1 METTKFTDALED
13 LLADKSAT
21 VDERIDS
28 AFALRKES
36 APEGTEADILLYRN
50 LLDMIIPE
58 NGSHEYDLQML
69 QIYCLLAEAYVAAE
83 DLRSLQDVAEG
94 LLEMTGFDEISADV
108 LIQTIPRIAEAIGES
123 VYRHDLYEILESYL
137 WTMFRHNPGVHAE
150 TVRPQVETYLRL
162 RLLLGSDGF
171 ERRHMKD
178 FKKWIAVFF
187 TAAELT
193 DIIFNPDT
201 GYLRRDPV
209 EYTRDWEEIYYD
221 MIDEVEARLADVP
234 RHMGFCFRY
243 WDEEKR
249 VLREIYGIDWN
260 TPSQMNPG
268 VMFD

>member
-1 METTKFTDALED
+1 METTKFTDALET

-58 NGSHEYDLQML
+58 NGSHEYDLQVL
-69 QIYCLLAEAYVAAE
+69 QLYCLLAEAYVAAE
-83 DLRSLQDVAEG
+83 DLRMLIDVADGVHDMLDSE
-94 LLEMTGFDEISADV
+94 EISADV

-123 VYRHDLYEILESYL
+123 VYRHDLYDILESYL
-137 WTMFRHNPGVHAE
+137 WAVFRHNPEIKADE
-150 TVRPQVETYLRL
+150 IRPQVETYLRL
-162 RLLLGSDGF
+162 RLLLGNDGF

-221 MIDEVEARLADVP
+221 MIDEVEGRLADVP

-249 VLREIYGIDWN
+249 VLREKYGIDWN

>member
-1 METTKFTDALED
+1 METTQFTDALEAM
-13 LLADKSAT
+13 LADKSAT

-36 APEGTEADILLYRN
+36 APESTEADILLYRN

-83 DLRSLQDVAEG
+83 DLRALQDVAEG

-249 VLREIYGIDWN
+249 VLREKYGIDWN